1 MSLTEDAVSEQF
13 TDREEVLFPKKKA
26 GIVPFGSRIL
36 VQVRRVR
43 VRRKS
48 GLFMTKNAT
57 DTQLDNTCVAKVL
70 SVGPLAYKNR
80 NSMESWS
87 EGSWCK
93 PGDYVFVPKYGGLRW
108 ERAHKV
114 DDDYIDKVQFAIFD
128 DLNVIGGVEDPL
140 NDDDE
145 PVGV

>member
-1 MSLTEDAVSEQF
+1 MSMANVVALNQSGDKAEI
-13 TDREEVLFPKKKA
+13 LFPQVNP

-43 VRRKS
+43 TRRKS
-48 GLFMTKNAT
+48 GLYMTKEAT
-57 DTQLDNTCVAKVL
+57 DTQMDNTCVAKVIAI
-70 SVGPLAYKNR
+70 GPLAYKNR
-80 NSMESWS
+80 NTMEPWS
-87 EGSWCK
+87 EGTWCEA
-93 PGDYVFVPKYGGLRW
+93 GEYVFVPKYGGLRW
-108 ERAHKV
+108 EKSHKA

-128 DLNVIGGVEDPL
+128 DLNIVGGVEDAL

>member
-1 MSLTEDAVSEQF
+1 MSMVNDATLDQHTGKEA
-13 TDREEVLFPKKKA
+13 VLFPKMEP
-26 GIVPFGSRIL
+26 GIEPFGSRVL

-43 VRRKS
+43 TRRKS
-48 GLFMTKNAT
+48 GLYMTKEAT
-57 DTQLDNTCVAKVL
+57 DTQLDNTCVAKVIA
-70 SVGPLAYKNR
+70 VGPLAYKNR
-80 NSMESWS
+80 NTMENWA

-93 PGDYVFVPKYGGLRW
+93 AGEYVFVPKYGGLRW
-108 ERAHKV
+108 ERAYKV

-128 DLNVIGGVEDPL
+128 DLNITGSVKDAL

>member
-1 MSLTEDAVSEQF
+1 MNMANVAVLGLS
-13 TDREEVLFPKKKA
+13 TDKETVLFPQMKP
-26 GIVPFGSRIL
+26 GIKPFGSRVL

-48 GLFMTKNAT
+48 GLYMTKNAS

-70 SVGPLAYKNR
+70 AVGPLAYKNR
-80 NSMESWS
+80 NTMESWG

-108 ERAHKV
+108 ERAYKV

-128 DLNVIGGVEDPL
+128 DLNVIGGVEDAM

>member
-1 MSLTEDAVSEQF
+1 MSLAEGAVLERP
-13 TDREEVLFPKKKA
+13 TDKEAVLFPQVKP
-26 GIVPFGSRIL
+26 GIAPFGSRIL

-48 GLFMTKNAT
+48 GLYMTKGAA
-57 DTQLDNTCVAKVL
+57 DTQMDNTCVAKVL
-70 SVGPLAYKNR
+70 AVGPLAYKNR
-80 NSMESWS
+80 NTMEKWA
-87 EGSWCK
+87 EGSWCEV
-93 PGDYVFVPKYGGLRW
+93 GQYVFVPKYGGLRW
-108 ERAHKV
+108 ERAYKV

-128 DLNVIGGVEDPL
+128 DLNIVGSVEDAL